1 MEEVSLQKEALS
13 QTQRNI
19 LDYFKTHDPRYI
31 AEDAVYRN
39 LSTGEVYTGREEITG
54 MLHFMYHVAFD
65 AKAETVNYVVAED
78 KAVVE
83 AYFKG
88 RHIGEIAGLKPTD
101 KEIDVPLCVSYDL
114 KDGLIKQARIYLLGE
129 VLMNQL
135 GVTGG
140 QRQKATYVVRDI
152 FKLKFGHFRPVKELF
167 KEAFDKNM
175 APDAKFSRILTDF
188 TGDSYRLILESGYD
202 SLMDYESNLS
212 AGMAEPE
219 WQAWYKKFMGHVESS
234 HREILKEIF

>member
-1 MEEVSLQKEALS
+1 MEEVTMQKEALS
-13 QTQRNI
+13 QTQQNI
-19 LDYFKTHDPRYI
+19 LNYFNTHDPKYI

-39 LSTGEVYTGREEITG
+39 LSTGEVYTGREEISG

-65 AKAETVNYVVAED
+65 AKAETINYVIAED

-88 RHIGEIAGLKPTD
+88 RHVGEIAGLKATN

-114 KDGLIKQARIYLLGE
+114 KDGLITQARIYMLSE
-129 VLMNQL
+129 VLMRQL
-135 GVTGG
+135 GVSSSP
-140 QRQKATYVVRDI
+140 RQKVSYVVRDI

-167 KEAFDKNM
+167 QEAFDNNM
-175 APDAKFSRILTDF
+175 APDAKFSRILSDF

-219 WQAWYKKFMGHVESS
+219 WQAWYKKFMDHVESS

>member
-1 MEEVSLQKEALS
+1 MEEVTLQKDALS
-13 QTQRNI
+13 RTQQNI
-19 LDYFKTHDPRYI
+19 MDYFKTHDPKYI

-39 LSTGEVYTGREEITG
+39 LSTGEVYTGREEIAG

-65 AKAETVNYVVAED
+65 AKAETVNYVISED

-88 RHIGEIAGLKPTD
+88 RHVGEIAGLKATN

-114 KDGLIKQARIYLLGE
+114 KDGLIQQARIYLLGE

-135 GVTGG
+135 GVSSGP
-140 QRQKATYVVRDI
+140 QQKVTYVVRDI
-152 FKLKFGHFRPVKELF
+152 FQLKFGHFRPVKELF
-167 KEAFDKNM
+167 QEAFDKNM
-175 APDAKFSRILTDF
+175 APDAKFSRILSYF
-188 TGDSYRLILESGYD
+188 TGDSYRLVLESGYN
-202 SLMDYESNLS
+202 SLLDYESNLS

-219 WQAWYKKFMGHVESS
+219 WQAWYKKFMDHVESS
-234 HREILKEIF
+234 HREILKQIF

>member
-1 MEEVSLQKEALS
+1 MEEVTLQKEALS
-13 QTQRNI
+13 QTRQNI
-19 LDYFKTHDPRYI
+19 LDYFNTHDPKYI

-65 AKAETVNYVVAED
+65 AKAETINYVIAEN

-88 RHIGEIAGLKPTD
+88 RHVGEIAGLKATN

-114 KDGLIKQARIYLLGE
+114 KDGLITQARIYMLSE
-129 VLMNQL
+129 VLMRQL
-135 GVTGG
+135 GVSSSP
-140 QRQKATYVVRDI
+140 RQKVSYVVRDI
-152 FKLKFGHFRPVKELF
+152 FKLKFGHFRPVKDLF
-167 KEAFDKNM
+167 QEAFDNNM
-175 APDAKFSRILTDF
+175 APDAKFSRILSDF

-219 WQAWYKKFMGHVESS
+219 WQAWYKKFMEHVESS

>member
-1 MEEVSLQKEALS
+1 MEEVTLQKEALNK
-13 QTQRNI
+13 TQQNI
-19 LDYFKTHDPRYI
+19 LDYFKTHDLKYV
-31 AEDAVYRN
+31 AEDAVFRN
-39 LSTGEVYTGREEITG
+39 LSTGEVYTGRAEIG
-54 MLHFMYHVAFD
+54 AMLHFIYHVAFE
-65 AKAETVNYVVAED
+65 AKAETINYVITEN

-88 RHIGEIAGLKPTD
+88 RHIGEIAGLQATH

-114 KDGLIKQARIYLLGE
+114 QDGLIKQARIYMLGE
-129 VLMNQL
+129 VMMNQL
-135 GVTGG
+135 GVTGSP
-140 QRQKATYVVRDI
+140 RPKATFIVRDI

-167 KEAFDKNM
+167 QEAFDKNM
-175 APDAKFSRILTDF
+175 APDAKFSRILSDF

-219 WQAWYKKFMGHVESS
+219 WQAWYKKFMEHVESS

>member
-1 MEEVSLQKEALS
+1 MEEVTMQKEALS
-13 QTQRNI
+13 KAQHNV
-19 LDYFKTHDPRYI
+19 LDYFKTHDLKYI
-31 AEDAVYRN
+31 ANDAVFRN
-39 LSTGEVYTGREEITG
+39 LSTGEVYTGKEEIGG

-65 AKAETVNYVVAED
+65 AKAETINYVIAED

-88 RHIGEIAGLKPTD
+88 RHIGEIAGLKATN
-101 KEIDVPLCVSYDL
+101 KEIDVPICVSYDL
-114 KDGLIKQARIYLLGE
+114 KDGLITQARIYMLSE
-129 VLMNQL
+129 VLMRQL
-135 GVTGG
+135 GESSSP
-140 QRQKATYVVRDI
+140 RQKVAYVVRDI

-167 KEAFDKNM
+167 QEAFDNNM
-175 APDAKFSRILTDF
+175 APEAKFSRILSDF
-188 TGDSYRLILESGYD
+188 TGDSYRLILETGYD

-219 WQAWYKKFMGHVESS
+219 WQAWYKRFMEHVESS